1 MASTFLFRKAISVSC
16 FLSNQRLCTGPVH
29 ARSSFRLYPSDR
41 ASAMVAELGT
51 LGNSNLFGNIP
62 KD

>member
-1 MASTFLFRKAISVSC
+1 MASTFLLRKAISVSC

-29 ARSSFRLYPSDR
+29 ARFSFRLYP
-41 ASAMVAELGT
+41 SAMVAELGT
-51 LGNSNLFGNIP
+51 LGNSNLFGNIS